1 MKSLA
6 NPKLTSNKVPL
17 IFTRSDQLDPLEQ
30 LITTLPEA
38 QFIIA
43 AFTEV
48 SSKIKQLLQYPNVW
62 VQYATT
68 MDRLLATAQNA
79 QLFLDLSDPIDEGI
93 QSQLQA
99 LGKPFLAIRR
109 PDYVNEHVEMMD
121 TPERLIAR
129 IKVELA

>member
-1 MKSLA
+1 M
-6 NPKLTSNKVPL
+6 

-79 QLFLDLSDPIDEGI
+79 QLFLDLSNPIDEDV

-109 PDYVNEHVEMMD
+109 PNYVNEHVEMMD